1 MRRTNLMINMGLVF
15 SLSLFVLGHFS
26 ASLAQSEPVL
36 DLSKNKLRDRIQASG
51 FITAKP
57 IPYWG
62 SIVGT
67 KDGATNLT
75 EGDILFLQFEPGKE
89 SKPGDRF
96 SILRLGKA
104 ISHPVSQKELGQVVM
119 VAGELIILDVKNQSA
134 IAKIS
139 RSYHSITVGNLIAP
153 PRPRL
158 PATIPIRSLA
168 SIEGNII
175 ATLEDVVGITEGE
188 FVFIDRGSQDGVIV
202 GDLLSIYQAESTIDK
217 EIEKLPLR
225 KVGEAVKQKE
235 EFPLIKAGE
244 GVVVDTQEET
254 STVFIKKSLQDIFV
268 GDKVISGR
276 K

>member
-1 MRRTNLMINMGLVF
+1 MRRTSLIMNMGVVF
-15 SLSLFVLGHFS
+15 ITSFFILGHFS
-26 ASLAQSEPVL
+26 ASLAQSDPVL

-62 SIVGT
+62 SVVGT
-67 KDGATNLT
+67 KDGATHLT

-96 SILRLGKA
+96 SILRLGET
-104 ISHPVSQKELGQVVM
+104 ISHPVSKKELGQVVM
-119 VAGELIILDVKNQSA
+119 VAGELVILEVKNQTA

-139 RSYHSITVGNLIAP
+139 HSYHSITVGNLIAP
-153 PRPRL
+153 PRPKL
-158 PATIPIRSLA
+158 PETIPIRSLA
-168 SIEGNII
+168 NIEGNII

-188 FVFIDRGSQDGVIV
+188 FVFIDRGNKDGVIV
-202 GDLLSIYQAESTIDK
+202 GDLLSIYQADATLDK
-217 EIEKLPLR
+217 EIEKLRLI
-225 KVGEAVKQKE
+225 KQGEAAKQIEKL
-235 EFPLIKAGE
+235 PLIKAGE
-244 GVVVDTQEET
+244 AVVVDTQEET
-254 STVFIKKSLQDIFV
+254 STVFIRKSLQDIFV